1 MKERRSYYR
10 ILQIQ
15 PDAPPEIIQ
24 ASYRALMK
32 ELRRHPDLGGS
43 TEEAFVLNE
52 AYEILM
58 DPEKRTAYDD
68 RIFHKSINGGPRFTR
83 RDTSTIICPVC
94 AAKVLRQPK
103 PGEFCRNCRTPLCSD
118 LEVETDD
125 ENRRAIS
132 RIKSSTTIEYYT
144 TWPGALQQGRML
156 DFSPKGMRFLCEE
169 ELSTGT
175 VLKISCPLLEAAGT
189 VTNLSHET
197 PTEHLSYA
205 VGIYFIAVHFTDV
218 HGTFL
223 STFA

>member
-52 AYEILM
+52 AYETLM
-58 DPEKRTAYDD
+58 DPEKRAAYDD
-68 RIFHKSINGGPRFTR
+68 RIFQKSIEGGMRFTHR
-83 RDTSTIICPVC
+83 NTSSELCPVC
-94 AAKVLRQPK
+94 AAEISRKLE
-103 PGEFCRNCRTPLCSD
+103 PGELCCKCHTPLRSD
-118 LEVETDD
+118 LEIETDD
-125 ENRRAIS
+125 WNRRSIL
-132 RIKSSTTIEYYT
+132 RMKSSATIEYYV
-144 TWPGALQQGRML
+144 TWPGTLRQGRML
-156 DFSPKGMRFLCEE
+156 DFSPKGMRFICEE
-169 ELSTGT
+169 ELSPGT
-175 VLKISCPLLEAAGT
+175 VLKISCSLLDAAGL
-189 VTNLSHET
+189 VTNLSEEAT
-197 PTEHLSYA
+197 GEQVSYA
-205 VGIYFIAVHFTDV
+205 VGISFIAVHFTDV